1 MYSVGGCSVPVKY
14 SGGCDLPA
22 KVIILLFAHKKKKAK
37 KESSKELYGEL
48 IVTISNPVAMFLM
61 KLFWSF
67 KALNAHSHDQGQCFM
82 KCWFKYTA
90 AQGFYLMCTKG

>member
-1 MYSVGGCSVPVKY
+1 MSKARYHQSLKHFTSMCIVLEAAQY
-14 SGGCDLPA
+14 
-22 KVIILLFAHKKKKAK
+22 LLSTLGDVTYLLKSLFCYLHTKKKKAK

-82 KCWFKYTA
+82 KC
-90 AQGFYLMCTKG
+90 

>member
-1 MYSVGGCSVPVKY
+1 MKY
-14 SGGCDLPA
+14 SGECDLPA
-22 KVIILLFAHKKKKAK
+22 KVIILLFAQKSKRK
-37 KESSKELYGEL
+37 KERKKWILTELYREF

-90 AQGFYLMCTKG
+90 AQGFYLMWTKG